1 MNEEELLEVIKT
13 SLEDHT
19 IDEAIKIKDEEDKVV
34 KESFDVTWE
43 NYNNVVAQRK
53 EMLKSISIIRFRFV
67 FLKALSMIVNYRALG
82 ELDYLEGIITNSR
95 LEIQDQKRLLDAIR
109 DAIKKL
115 QEKDVIEC
123 NYNICDLLAA
133 IYDKDQVL
141 FNTLIREMEISTA
154 AIKGINITYPDS
166 PHESVDKLNKD
177 IDDGIKKLGL
187 VLS

>member
-67 FLKALSMIVNYRALG
+67 FLK
-82 ELDYLEGIITNSR
+82 
-95 LEIQDQKRLLDAIR
+95 
-109 DAIKKL
+109 
-115 QEKDVIEC
+115 
-123 NYNICDLLAA
+123 
-133 IYDKDQVL
+133 VL
-141 FNTLIREMEISTA
+141 FLMR
-154 AIKGINITYPDS
+154 
-166 PHESVDKLNKD
+166 KLH
-177 IDDGIKKLGL
+177 GGR
-187 VLS
+187 

>member
-1 MNEEELLEVIKT
+1 MNYT
-13 SLEDHT
+13 
-19 IDEAIKIKDEEDKVV
+19 
-34 KESFDVTWE
+34 
-43 NYNNVVAQRK
+43 
-53 EMLKSISIIRFRFV
+53 
-67 FLKALSMIVNYRALG
+67 
-82 ELDYLEGIITNSR
+82 
-95 LEIQDQKRLLDAIR
+95 
-109 DAIKKL
+109 
-115 QEKDVIEC
+115 
-123 NYNICDLLAA
+123 A